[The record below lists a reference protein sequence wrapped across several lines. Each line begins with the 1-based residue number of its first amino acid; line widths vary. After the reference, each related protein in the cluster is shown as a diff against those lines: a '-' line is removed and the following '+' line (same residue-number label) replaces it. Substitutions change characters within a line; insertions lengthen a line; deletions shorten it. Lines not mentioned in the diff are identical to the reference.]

1 MFRSV
6 ALGFC
11 SFTSRISRSF
21 AGPMLVRYASA
32 PSVIVIIQLDST
44 EKTVKTCAN
53 KGSSGNISEHPV
65 PTYFFLKAFSFS
77 SVVDIISEILD
88 YKTFIIS
95 NTASYII
102 AAFLRQVQGVQQM
115 RYSISFS
122 ILSFLPLF
130 CHRILLIEN
139 LMEDFFLRRSICE
152 GWKRQ
157 IFI

>member
-95 NTASYII
+95 NTARLYNSGIL
-102 AAFLRQVQGVQQM
+102 APSTRCTTNALFNKFK
-115 RYSISFS
+115 YSVFPPS
-122 ILSFLPLF
+122 ILPSYFV
-130 CHRILLIEN
+130 
-139 LMEDFFLRRSICE
+139 D
-152 GWKRQ
+152 
-157 IFI
+157 